1 MKPIAALAG
10 LLIAASVAPAAP
22 PEIPKTPAAV
32 EDLVYARQ
40 FTLEEGFKFFWCKE
54 RPNVTTGTLLVLE
67 VDKAL
72 VVPRAMAMPVLYV
85 GDKPAQRVND
95 GHKSGH
101 VIAIAPGEAD
111 LTKVAMWFG
120 TPGLPGQVDAAT
132 AQSERALAEK
142 AGIRPFPEKK
152 VEAALAKG
160 GEPIKTTDM
169 SALLRDQVAEL
180 ILEYSPD
187 EKHLADGFRVPVI
200 TKQKRQDPEKSAGD
214 ED

>member
-1 MKPIAALAG
+1 MKPITVIAG
-10 LLIAASVAPAAP
+10 VLTVASVALASP

-32 EDLVYARQ
+32 DELVYARP
-40 FTLEEGFKFFWCKE
+40 FTLEKGFKFLWCKE
-54 RPNVTTGTLLVLE
+54 RPNVTTGTLLVLK

-72 VVPRAMAMPVLYV
+72 VVPRAIPMPVLYV
-85 GDKPAQRVND
+85 GDQTAERVNH

-101 VIAIAPGEAD
+101 VIAIVPGESD
-111 LTKVAMWFG
+111 LTKVPIWFG
-120 TPGLPGQVDAAT
+120 TPRLPERVDAST
-132 AQSERALAEK
+132 AKSERALAEQ
-142 AGIRPFPEKK
+142 AGIGPFSEKD

-160 GEPIKTTDM
+160 GEPIKTTDK

-200 TKQKRQDPEKSAGD
+200 TKQKKLKPKQSA

>member
-1 MKPIAALAG
+1 MKPIAALAAV
-10 LLIAASVAPAAP
+10 LTVTSVVLATP
-22 PEIPKTPAAV
+22 PEMPKTPAAV

-40 FTLEEGFKFFWCKE
+40 FTLEEGFKYFWCKE
-54 RPNVTTGTLLVLE
+54 RPNVTTGTLLVLK

-72 VVPRAMAMPVLYV
+72 VVPRAIAMPVLYV
-85 GDKPAQRVND
+85 GDKPAQRVNA

-101 VIAIAPGEAD
+101 VVAIVPGEAD

-120 TPGLPGQVDAAT
+120 TPGLPEQIDSAT
-132 AQSERALAEK
+132 AQSERALAEE
-142 AGIRPFPEKK
+142 AGIGPFPEKK

-187 EKHLADGFRVPVI
+187 EKHLADGFRVPVV
-200 TKQKRQDPEKSAGD
+200 TRQKSKKPAED
-214 ED
+214 EE